1 MYSATHESVTV
12 AREQRQENTD
22 RVKNR
27 SDCRIR
33 YRDLWKKNSLYN
45 TAFYVIMIYITSPV
59 VFIVTKVSR
68 LTSRVKNDFIE
79 NRHGLSSLESFALDF
94 KKKFIFF
101 LSPQIVAGVGSSVYL
116 RLLYNLWCWESIT
129 ALAFC
134 HRVLERVG
142 LG

>member
-1 MYSATHESVTV
+1 MYSATHESVIV

-22 RVKNR
+22 LVKNQ

-33 YRDLWKKNSLYN
+33 YRALWKKKSLYN

-68 LTSRVKNDFIE
+68 LTSRVKNDFIK

-94 KKKFIFF
+94 KKNSYFSYRP
-101 LSPQIVAGVGSSVYL
+101 SPAPSP
-116 RLLYNLWCWESIT
+116 
-129 ALAFC
+129 
-134 HRVLERVG
+134 HRPV
-142 LG
+142 

>member
-1 MYSATHESVTV
+1 MYSATQESVTV

-33 YRDLWKKNSLYN
+33 YRALWKKKKSLYN

-101 LSPQIVAGVGSSVYL
+101 LSPFTRPLPPPS
-116 RLLYNLWCWESIT
+116 SIT
-129 ALAFC
+129 LYQT
-134 HRVLERVG
+134 
-142 LG
+142 